1 MYTRTH
7 VFHIWIY
14 TNISQMCIYTC
25 MFVCECI
32 RLCISVCVCIAVYFS
47 VLLLFVPECVTVWFL
62 CVCVCVWLLCKRADR
77 SSSGW
82 DWIKQYHSECL
93 ITVWNIQHTF
103 RECLGSGSSLSPSFS
118 CFLSVCLS
126 TTISLFLAR
135 SLTFSPTISSQ
146 LNGFTVSSPLWVWC
160 NKLWYAGLL
169 VAVWQREGAWFVS

>member
-1 MYTRTH
+1 
-7 VFHIWIY
+7 
-14 TNISQMCIYTC
+14 MCIYTC

-62 CVCVCVWLLCKRADR
+62 CVCVWLLCKRADR
-77 SSSGW
+77 SISGW

-126 TTISLFLAR
+126 TTIFLSLAR

>member
-1 MYTRTH
+1 M
-7 VFHIWIY
+7 FSIY
-14 TNISQMCIYTC
+14 GYIPIYNRC
-25 MFVCECI
+25 VSIHACLYVSVLGYVLVC
-32 RLCISVCVCIAVYFS
+32 VCVCIAVYFS

-62 CVCVCVWLLCKRADR
+62 CVCVWLLCKRADR

-126 TTISLFLAR
+126 TTISLSLAR